1 MCTLSFVPKVDG
13 FLIAMNRDEQRSRPK
28 ALPPALHRHGNM
40 SALHPSEPTGGTWI
54 GINEAGLCIALINW
68 YSRPQYIGK
77 PAFSRG
83 EIIPRLLACTSR
95 NEAETI
101 LRSFPLDRLNPFRLF
116 VIGEERLALREY
128 RSDGNGLEGIDHP
141 WIPGHWFSSGH
152 DEPSATEVRGTVCR
166 QAAEKPDQGTLPWL
180 VQLHSSHDP
189 AKGAESVCM
198 HREDAVTVS
207 LTTMDVS
214 RYSVTV
220 DYRDGSPCTS
230 PGKYVHSMTLPVT
243 FRIPSDS

>member
-68 YSRPQYIGK
+68 YSRPQYTEK

-83 EIIPRLLACTSR
+83 EIIPRLLACASW
-95 NEAETI
+95 NEAEPI

-116 VIGEERLALREY
+116 VIGEERLGLREY
-128 RSDGNGLEGIDHP
+128 RSDGNALDGIDHP
-141 WIPGHWFSSGH
+141 WTPGHWFSSGH

-166 QAAEKPDQGTLPWL
+166 QAAGKPDQGTLPWL

-214 RYSVTV
+214 GNSAIMHY
-220 DYRDGSPCTS
+220 YQGAPCEL
-230 PGKYVHSMTLPVT
+230 PGINIIQTGLVMT
-243 FRIPSDS
+243 F